1 MATLTH
7 LSLVLVSFAINIAFT
22 SRLHVSY
29 MCNLKLY
36 EFTSEAMMWII
47 NTIFNFIKIC
57 FYWLGGLRVN
67 ITEKMNN
74 FSSL

>member
-7 LSLVLVSFAINIAFT
+7 LSLVLVSFAINIAFN

-36 EFTSEAMMWII
+36 EFASEAMMWII
-47 NTIFNFIKIC
+47 NTIFKVTKLARVLRGIK
-57 FYWLGGLRVN
+57 
-67 ITEKMNN
+67 
-74 FSSL
+74 